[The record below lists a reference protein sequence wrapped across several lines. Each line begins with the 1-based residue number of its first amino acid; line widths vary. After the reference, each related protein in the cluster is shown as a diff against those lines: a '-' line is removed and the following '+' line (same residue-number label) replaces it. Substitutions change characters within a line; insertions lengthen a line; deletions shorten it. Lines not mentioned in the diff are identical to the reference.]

1 VGKNEGVL
9 TGGPGTGEE
18 TLGAER
24 SVPSPSRNSG
34 SDRVETPAEDTGEPS
49 EIGSILAAFLLG
61 WRRLIDRLAP
71 HAPRLIR
78 YSVTSVVA
86 FGVSECVFLVLYG
99 TDVTNA
105 TLSAF
110 LGNLA
115 GTIPS
120 YLMSR
125 YWIWHEASRKRV
137 GRQVVLYWAVSFA
150 TMAITS
156 VATGVIAWMAP
167 NGKLAH
173 LLVAGVGF
181 FVVSVGLWVAKYL
194 LYGKII
200 FVDRSR

>member
-1 VGKNEGVL
+1 VGVL
-9 TGGPGTGEE
+9 TGGSGTRRE
-18 TLGAER
+18 TLRVER
-24 SVPSPSRNSG
+24 SAPRVVGSSG
-34 SDRVETPAEDTGEPS
+34 SDPATAPPSEPS
-49 EIGSILAAFLLG
+49 ELGSILAAFLLS
-61 WRRLIDRLAP
+61 WRRLIDRLTP
-71 HAPRLIR
+71 HASRLIR

-86 FGVSECVFLVLYG
+86 FGVSECVFLLLYG
-99 TDVTNA
+99 LDVTNA

-115 GTIPS
+115 GTVPS

-125 YWIWHEASRKRV
+125 YWIWHDASRKRV
-137 GRQVVLYWAVSFA
+137 GRQVVLYWAISFA

-173 LLVAGVGF
+173 MLVAGVGF

-194 LYGKII
+194 LYNKVI